1 MHFMIFEDDKKFA
14 KILSNE
20 VRVYFQKLMDS
31 LYIDVISMDFSLDI
45 TINADIAFIDI
56 DLDGKNGIVLAKYIK
71 NISPKTLIIFVS
83 SKEELVFNAL
93 SVSMFQFI
101 RKSKFKEDCIRVFR
115 QLYQH
120 IQEREKKIL
129 LQVNGRKT
137 MININE
143 IQFLLSFGRDLLIK
157 TMTNEY
163 VLSSSIKSILD
174 MIEEKSYY
182 DLVQISRNQVVNLNY
197 IASIKSSN
205 VIIVDGN
212 SYAIGRKYK
221 TNLIN
226 KYEDYLLR

>member
-1 MHFMIFEDDKKFA
+1 MHIMIFEDDKKFA